1 MSYIK
6 IRYDIM
12 KTKFLISKFDTI
24 RNVSNFL
31 TKQTLLE
38 RKRETDRDRQRQ
50 TETDRDRQ
58 RQTETDRNRQGQTET
73 GRQQTCVQCTRQK
86 IRERQTNYIF

>member
-1 MSYIK
+1 MI
-6 IRYDIM
+6 

-38 RKRETDRDRQRQ
+38 RKRETERDR
-50 TETDRDRQ
+50 E
-58 RQTETDRNRQGQTET
+58 RQTETDRNRQTAELMT
-73 GRQQTCVQCTRQK
+73 VHDK
-86 IRERQTNYIF
+86 KFERGKQIIFFKERMKERM